1 MAYVPLNSLW
11 INLWKLWIAFDAR
24 VVAKAVLTG
33 QLSRPGIVTGLI
45 WSGDPGVLPVRHS
58 VERARAAT

>member
-33 QLSRPGIVTGLI
+33 QLSRPGIVTGARFYCPVPQ
-45 WSGDPGVLPVRHS
+45 PGRFRGPAS
-58 VERARAAT
+58 SPG